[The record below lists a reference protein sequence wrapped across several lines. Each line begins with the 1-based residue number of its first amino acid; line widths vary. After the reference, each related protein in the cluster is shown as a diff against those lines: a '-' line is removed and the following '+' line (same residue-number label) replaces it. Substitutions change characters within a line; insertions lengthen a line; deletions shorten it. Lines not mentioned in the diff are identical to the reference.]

1 MRTVGLAWFDR
12 HRRLPCLGFKTAN
25 SSDGAWELMG
35 PKGPDERGTSVRFV
49 VRRLQVGEGTGRS
62 VASAV
67 SGHDE
72 IIAGFSKLRCQAELI
87 HKPFPSCCREILRIG
102 HTKIRSRRN
111 GLGPSPQPS
120 PTKNIPSLPYPPA
133 IGDPIHT
140 KPTKATVLK
149 AEVAF
154 STGEDPGSPTHGD

>member
-1 MRTVGLAWFDR
+1 
-12 HRRLPCLGFKTAN
+12 
-25 SSDGAWELMG
+25 MG

-102 HTKIRSRRN
+102 HENPIKAEWP
-111 GLGPSPQPS
+111 GAQP
-120 PTKNIPSLPYPPA
+120 PTIPNQEHPVSSIPSGHWGPNPYQ
-133 IGDPIHT
+133 T
-140 KPTKATVLK
+140 YQSN
-149 AEVAF
+149 
-154 STGEDPGSPTHGD
+154 STEGRGCFQYW